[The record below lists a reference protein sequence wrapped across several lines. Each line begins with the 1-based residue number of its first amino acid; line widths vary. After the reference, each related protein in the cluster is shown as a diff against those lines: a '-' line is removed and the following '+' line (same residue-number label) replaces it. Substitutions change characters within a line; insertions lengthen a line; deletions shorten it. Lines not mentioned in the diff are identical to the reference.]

1 METITKAEIHFY
13 IFLEHLFCRVKEEL
27 QEIYEGKDKAT
38 THEALATS
46 WCKHLDAQGVCD
58 RLYHSVVDLV
68 CSIFPC
74 IAASSK
80 CMIRPS
86 RYDGGEGTTGVKITL
101 ISY

>member
-58 RLYHSVVDLV
+58 RLYHSVETWFVVSFHALQL
-68 CSIFPC
+68 
-74 IAASSK
+74 ALNA
-80 CMIRPS
+80 
-86 RYDGGEGTTGVKITL
+86 
-101 ISY
+101 